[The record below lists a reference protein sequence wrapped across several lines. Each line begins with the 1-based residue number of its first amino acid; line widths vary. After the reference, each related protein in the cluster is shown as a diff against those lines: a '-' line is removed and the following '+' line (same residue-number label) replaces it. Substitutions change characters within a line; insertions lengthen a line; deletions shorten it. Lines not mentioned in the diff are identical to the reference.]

1 MQTAVIAIMG
11 LISLVIGL
19 VLMLVLPGIRVIAW
33 GIMGLGII
41 FLAAAFIIEFRRVR
55 GALVSKRGKFGT
67 STTIMVSILIG
78 IILLVNAISISSYHR
93 FDFTG
98 LSQFTLTSQTKDV
111 LAKLEAPVEVLC
123 FFVPNDAYGIASYAT
138 SLLEE
143 YKVYADQL
151 SVKTIDPDEHP
162 DQARQYGITQYQT
175 VVFKGPEG
183 NRLVYPEYIITEA
196 EHAFTSSILEVT
208 GITQK
213 KVYFL
218 TGHGE
223 ASIISGADNGYST
236 AREGLLDNLYQVDTL
251 DLLITRS
258 IPDDCATLV
267 IAGPVKSLTNDEVEI
282 IKDYLENS
290 GRALILTNPDSPP
303 EIKALVSPWG
313 IKVEDGTLID
323 TSSYA
328 APSIESPSVPRT
340 RNLFELSVTYFPGA
354 TAIVPEEEMPENLQ
368 VAPLVWTSKDSWL
381 ERNYDPDNEPA
392 FDEGTDLKGPLAI
405 GVFIATGAPEG
416 SEEEIPEEEQT
427 RLVVIGDSDFA
438 TNQHFLNGNNSDLFL
453 SSVNWLTVGAE
464 LISIDRK
471 VLQTRRLII
480 GPEGARFLNI
490 SSIGLLPIII
500 LVIGGVIW
508 WRRR

>member
-1 MQTAVIAIMG
+1 MQTAVIAILG
-11 LISLVIGL
+11 LISLAIGL
-19 VLMLVLPGIRVIAW
+19 ILMLVLPGIRVISW
-33 GIMGLGII
+33 GIMALGVI

-55 GALVSKRGKFGT
+55 GALVSKRGKFGA
-67 STTIMVSILIG
+67 STTIMVSIFIG
-78 IILLVNAISISSYHR
+78 IILLVNAISINSYHR

-111 LAKLEAPVEVLC
+111 LTKLEAPVEVLC
-123 FFVPNDAYGIASYAT
+123 FFVPDDAYGIASYAT

-143 YKVYADQL
+143 YKTYADQL
-151 SVKTIDPDEHP
+151 SVKVIDPDEHP
-162 DQARQYGITQYQT
+162 DQARQYEITQYQT

-183 NRLVYPEYIITEA
+183 TRLVFPQEIITEA
-196 EHAFTSSILEVT
+196 EHAFTSAILEVT

-223 ASIISGADNGYST
+223 ASILSGADNGYST
-236 AREGLLDNLYQVDTL
+236 AREGLLDNLYQISTL

-267 IAGPVKSLTNDEVEI
+267 IAGPVKSLTSDEVDI
-282 IKDYLENS
+282 IKEYLESS
-290 GRALILTNPDSPP
+290 GRALILTNPNSPA
-303 EIKALVSPWG
+303 EMKALVLPWG
-313 IKVEDGTLID
+313 IKIEDGTLID
-323 TSSYA
+323 TASYA
-328 APSIESPSVPRT
+328 APSMESPSVPRT

-354 TAIVPEEEMPENLQ
+354 TAILPEEETPENLQ
-368 VAPLVWTSKDSWL
+368 VAPLVWTSMDSWL
-381 ERNYDPDNEPA
+381 ERDYDPDEQPIFNE
-392 FDEGTDLKGPLAI
+392 GIDLEGPLAI
-405 GVFIATGAPEG
+405 GVLIATAAPE
-416 SEEEIPEEEQT
+416 EAEVELPEEEQT
-427 RLVVIGDSDFA
+427 RLVIIGDSDFA

-453 SSVNWLTVGAE
+453 NSVNWLTVGTE

-480 GPEGARFLNI
+480 GPEEARFLNI